1 MTAADALTA
10 TKASQL
16 AKLRAKIDEL
26 ISAGDATSFTW
37 DNIFSENVA
46 ALQADGYLVTTPY
59 TDFPNKFLIE
69 FNIPL

>member
-37 DNIFSENVA
+37 DNI
-46 ALQADGYLVTTPY
+46 LKYQ
-59 TDFPNKFLIE
+59 
-69 FNIPL
+69 